1 MVNEELISRLEN
13 LEKELARLND
23 IEAIRNLKAEH
34 ALASDDPENLS
45 KRLLAIVTDDIE
57 LDYGETFGV
66 HKGIEIFKELV
77 QDTPF
82 IWTLH
87 YMIPSKIEI
96 AADGKTAKGIWYLW
110 EPATT
115 PSPVDAKET
124 AMWLAGVYHD
134 SYRKMPNGDWKISK
148 MQLDSKLLC
157 TYKDGWEKERIIDLS
172 KSKWTENL

>member
-13 LEKELARLND
+13 LEKELARLKD

-34 ALASDDPENLS
+34 ALASDDPENLA

-57 LDYGETFGV
+57 LDYGEAFGV

>member
-13 LEKELARLND
+13 LEKELARLKD

-34 ALASDDPENLS
+34 ALASDDPENFA

>member
-13 LEKELARLND
+13 LEKELARLKD

-34 ALASDDPENLS
+34 ALASDDPENLA

>member
-1 MVNEELISRLEN
+1 MVDEKLIKRLEK

-34 ALASDDPENLS
+34 ALASDDPENLA
-45 KRLLAIVTDDIE
+45 KRLLAIVTNDIE

-66 HKGIEIFKELV
+66 HKGIEVFRELV
-77 QDTPF
+77 KETPF
-82 IWTLH
+82 IWTVH

-115 PSPVDAKET
+115 PSPVDGTET

-134 SYRKMPNGDWKISK
+134 SYRKMPDGEWKISK

-157 TYKDGWEKERIIDLS
+157 TYKDGWEKTKIVDLS
-172 KSKWTENL
+172 KTKWTEDL

>member
-34 ALASDDPENLS
+34 ALASDDPENLA

-134 SYRKMPNGDWKISK
+134 SYRKMPNGEWKISK

-157 TYKDGWEKERIIDLS
+157 TYKDGWEKEKIIDLS

>member
-13 LEKELARLND
+13 LEKELARLKD

-34 ALASDDPENLS
+34 ALASDDPENLA

-134 SYRKMPNGDWKISK
+134 SYRKMPNGEWKISK

-157 TYKDGWEKERIIDLS
+157 TYKDGWEKEKIIDLS

>member
-1 MVNEELISRLEN
+1 MVDEKLISRLEK

-34 ALASDDPENLS
+34 ALASDDPENLE

-57 LDYGETFGV
+57 LHYGEVFGV
-66 HKGIEIFKELV
+66 HKGIEIFRELV
-77 QDTPF
+77 KETPF

-96 AADGKTAKGIWYLW
+96 AADGKTATGIWYLW

-134 SYRKMPNGDWKISK
+134 SYRKMPNGEWKISK
-148 MQLDSKLLC
+148 MELDSKLLC
-157 TYKDGWEKERIIDLS
+157 TYKDGWEKEKIIDLS
-172 KSKWTENL
+172 KTKWTENL